1 MRILEAVDNALE
13 NTSGLITLI
22 GVEVVG
28 LAAFVTSESLIGRIG
43 GGVLMAAGAAIGAK
57 ELGNSQASE

>member
-28 LAAFVTSESLIGRIG
+28 LAAVITRESLIGKIG

-57 ELGNSQASE
+57 EHGNSQAVE